1 MVFFKEAFEN
11 IVLNISLAK
20 IGLKIHQRKT
30 NLRKNLTTSLK
41 IKKENLEIDNM
52 EACIY
57 LGGVRKGSKD
67 KHFKKKNNSIEVLVH
82 IQSIPRNFD

>member
-57 LGGVRKGSKD
+57 LGQTVIDGVRKG
-67 KHFKKKNNSIEVLVH
+67 
-82 IQSIPRNFD
+82 